1 MACIKYCHHFLYG
14 DENLLASPRKQKIN
28 IKCSDYHKSKT
39 APNAVHFA
47 FSKDFPIS
55 SFPTQARVNF
65 GNSTIRAE
73 QKERQ
78 LLFFLFVVGFFCLR
92 NQNFIIYIPN
102 TNNLIQ
108 LPSNGEYLLW
118 WKEYDNFYVRR
129 RLWARFLKLADSKE
143 KPGNKLF
150 RIQSFWTYTAISVL
164 STFTQLST
172 SSSHVYKDKQFGKP
186 DVLLG
191 VAFTLC
197 SIRFPEGRCLLL
209 HLKQSFLFSFY

>member
-1 MACIKYCHHFLYG
+1 MTIIK
-14 DENLLASPRKQKIN
+14 AK
-28 IKCSDYHKSKT
+28 
-39 APNAVHFA
+39 
-47 FSKDFPIS
+47 
-55 SFPTQARVNF
+55 
-65 GNSTIRAE
+65 
-73 QKERQ
+73 Q
-78 LLFFLFVVGFFCLR
+78 LLMQYILLSAKIFQSAPSQHRQGWTLATPPWEQNKRKGSSWLFCLFVVGFFCLR

-118 WKEYDNFYVRR
+118 WKEYDNFYIRR

-143 KPGNKLF
+143 KPGNKIF

-172 SSSHVYKDKQFGKP
+172 SSSHVYKDKQFGKL